1 VSGLNIFLETILLVA
16 MLLMCG
22 LAVTTSVKVFRL
34 RNKRLSW
41 RAGKL
46 AGFPLFSTI
55 FLGISIILVVT
66 MAKYG
71 NNLELAASGFYLVI
85 SCAWFITSYFSSKG
99 YITDHGIVKNV
110 NDPAQTV
117 AWHQI
122 CDFFECPVGD
132 HNKFIFIYREE
143 DIFAITMVRL
153 QLTVPT
159 KKEDAFKKII
169 SHKLGRRIS
178 CFDEESIDI
187 NELINS

>member
-1 VSGLNIFLETILLVA
+1 MSGLNIFLETILLVA
-16 MLLMCG
+16 TILMGG
-22 LAVTTSVKVFRL
+22 LAVATSVKVFRL

-55 FLGISIILVVT
+55 FLGISILLLIT
-66 MAKYG
+66 TAKYG
-71 NNLELAASGFYLVI
+71 NNLELIASGFYLVI
-85 SCAWFITSYFSSKG
+85 SCAWFVTSYFASKG

-122 CDFFECPVGD
+122 CDFFECPVRD
-132 HNKFIFIYREE
+132 HSKFIFIYREE
-143 DIFAITMVRL
+143 DIFDVTMVRL
-153 QLTVPT
+153 QLTVPA
-159 KKEDAFKKII
+159 KKEEEFKNLI

-178 CFDEESIDI
+178 CFDKESIDI